1 MTHELVEYAAEDGS
15 DAVPLHLV
23 QAGGLDEVDWLSWY
37 AFPRHGRLPE
47 HIAPQTP
54 LVADVFAEEVGVQ
67 RLVDDGLQVMG
78 GAKVGAGAEEEK
90 EVCLEDATA

>member
-1 MTHELVEYAAEDGS
+1 MTHKLMEYAAEDGS

-37 AFPRHGRLPE
+37 PFPGYGRLPE

-67 RLVDDGLQVMG
+67 RLVNDGFQVMG

-90 EVCLEDATA
+90 EVCLEDAAA